1 LELSSLIGANSLF
14 NAILRGKIYYFI
26 HCPSNCFIIVSTLVD
41 AILKGFSGIF
51 YIREDAYSPPFN
63 STLFLLINSYSLSKT
78 SYVLRQG

>member
-1 LELSSLIGANSLF
+1 MQFCGVRYIILSIALLS
-14 NAILRGKIYYFI
+14 R
-26 HCPSNCFIIVSTLVD
+26 FIIVSTLVD
-41 AILKGFSGIF
+41 AILNGFSGIF

>member
-1 LELSSLIGANSLF
+1 MQFCGVRYIILSIALLS
-14 NAILRGKIYYFI
+14 R
-26 HCPSNCFIIVSTLVD
+26 FIIVSTLVD

>member
-1 LELSSLIGANSLF
+1 MQFCGVRYIILSIALLS
-14 NAILRGKIYYFI
+14 
-26 HCPSNCFIIVSTLVD
+26 CFIIVSTLVD